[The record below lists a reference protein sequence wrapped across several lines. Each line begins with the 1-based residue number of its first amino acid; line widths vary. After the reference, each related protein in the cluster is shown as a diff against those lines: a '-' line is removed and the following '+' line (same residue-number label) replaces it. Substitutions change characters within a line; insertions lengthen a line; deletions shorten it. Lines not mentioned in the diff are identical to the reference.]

1 MKAHN
6 FLQNGFV
13 RNKSLLTQ
21 DLQSQNGE
29 SREPE
34 KALWNQRPHCS
45 FVRSKRITLKRNKNC
60 PIRGKARRREQ
71 F

>member
-1 MKAHN
+1 MKSRN
-6 FLQNGFV
+6 FLQSGFL

-34 KALWNQRPHCS
+34 KVFWNQRLPCG
-45 FVRSKRITLKRNKNC
+45 FVRSKKS
-60 PIRGKARRREQ
+60 